1 MLYGERKNK
10 NRVGEERGGAERTCS
25 REETM
30 TTAPWR
36 LKRCWETPKSMPW
49 GRPSRSPP
57 CSVISGSLPSLSR
70 SRVTEVDTPS
80 KGFILHPPASSES
93 SCTTTRPTRGA
104 SSSASYHGLRLKS
117 IIPKRDGTR
126 VRGMAARHWLPR
138 DPRRPRRLRR
148 PLSYLIFPLP
158 DPPLRPRTSAPAAES
173 SGLAARAFSSIRTF
187 TSLFTLNPFAKLTP
201 EDLSGGTPS
210 WTLEFI
216 GGAGSYSWPAGSAQS
231 RMRVQEN
238 VRRYARNYALL
249 SVIVFACTL
258 YKMPV
263 SLLGLIA
270 CLVLWEFGRFC
281 GDKWQLEER
290 SPGIRQAFIHI
301 AQLGE

>member
-1 MLYGERKNK
+1 MAFASNPL
-10 NRVGEERGGAERTCS
+10 
-25 REETM
+25 
-30 TTAPWR
+30 
-36 LKRCWETPKSMPW
+36 
-49 GRPSRSPP
+49 
-57 CSVISGSLPSLSR
+57 SLS
-70 SRVTEVDTPS
+70 VTEPAFEAWLRDTGYLEILDDRAASADPS
-80 KGFILHPPASSES
+80 
-93 SCTTTRPTRGA
+93 PT
-104 SSSASYHGLRLKS
+104 SSSPSPS
-117 IIPKRDGTR
+117 SSSS
-126 VRGMAARHWLPR
+126 V
-138 DPRRPRRLRR
+138 
-148 PLSYLIFPLP
+148 P